1 MRCPLRG
8 KRGGG
13 VRVPQNILVV
23 YKKNFEHVHDEALDI
38 VKNTLEIIGNDF
50 EIIVNY
56 SAREKVS
63 REDFIGRDLVVVL
76 GGDGTLTSIA
86 HSVDENTPVMGV
98 NSHPREI
105 DNDGSYG
112 FYMGS
117 DPVNFKEDIVRA
129 LCDEAIINIL
139 PRLQAEISTTSG
151 NKIRSDPALN
161 DLLLANTHQYQP
173 SKYRLQRKE
182 DSKNPEINCIQS
194 SSGCLFSTFLGQGAW
209 YRHVNNIEGTTFPEN
224 EIDNHYLFVSR
235 DLPRND
241 RRDDGTYGAWTNQP
255 TIITSDMHRG
265 YVVADGWDET
275 HFTRG
280 ATISVSLNGPPL
292 KLLTFRN
299 TIYDRVSFWI
309 KSN

>member
-1 MRCPLRG
+1 MRCLTTVIQE
-8 KRGGG
+8 GGLTLSS
-13 VRVPQNILVV
+13 NILVV
-23 YKKNFEHVHDEALDI
+23 YKKNFEDVHDKALDE
-38 VKNTLEIIGNDF
+38 VRNTLESLSK
-50 EIIVNY
+50 EMSIVVDY

-63 REDFIGRDLVVVL
+63 RTDFIERDLVVVL

-98 NSHPREI
+98 NSHPREL

-117 DPVNFKEDIVRA
+117 DPNNFEEDIKRA
-129 LCDEAIINIL
+129 LSEEAIVNIL
-139 PRLQAEISTTSG
+139 PRLQAEIFTTSG
-151 NKIRSDPALN
+151 NIIRSDPALN

-182 DSKNPEINCIQS
+182 DEKNLEINCVQY

-209 YRHVNNIEGTTFPEN
+209 YRHINNIEGTTFPEQ
-224 EIDNHYLFVSR
+224 EIDDHYLFVSR

-241 RRDDGTYGAWTNQP
+241 RRDDGTYWAWTNQP
-255 TIITSDMHRG
+255 TTFTSDMHRG

-280 ATISVSLNGPPL
+280 ATISVSLNGPTL
-292 KLLTFRN
+292 KLLTFRS
-299 TIYDRVSFWI
+299 TIYDRVAYWI
-309 KSN
+309 DA